1 MTTIASRRALLLVNH
16 CSRRGAAAAETVF
29 EFLQRAGLEVLE
41 DAPCNG
47 ESLADLV
54 RRHKDRVDLIVVGG
68 GDGTLNA
75 ALDGLIDAGLPV
87 GILPLGTANDLA
99 RTLGLPTDLAEACEL
114 IAAGNTRRIDVGQV
128 NGKCF
133 FNVASIGLSV
143 QITRELTGEVKQA
156 WGVLAY
162 LKTALSVLFRSRLFH
177 AEIRT
182 AEQSFRVK
190 TVQIAVGNG
199 RHYGGGM
206 TVSEDAAIDDR
217 RLDLYSIEISHFW
230 QILLLLPRLKTG
242 SLANSKHVRTLRGKS
257 FEIITRRTRSVNTD
271 GEITTR
277 TPATFGL
284 RPAALSVFVPAD

>member
-1 MTTIASRRALLLVNH
+1 MLLVNH
-16 CSRRGAAAAETVF
+16 CSRRGAAAAEAAF
-29 EFLQRAGLEVLE
+29 ELLQGAGLEVLE

-54 RRHKDRVDLIVVGG
+54 RRRKDRVDLIVVGG

-75 ALDGLIDAGLPV
+75 ALDGLMEAGLPV

-99 RTLGLPTDLAEACEL
+99 RTLGLPTDLAEACEV
-114 IAAGNTRRIDVGQV
+114 IAAGHTRRIDVGQV
-128 NGKCF
+128 NGKHF

-143 QITRELTGEVKQA
+143 QITRELNGDVKRA

-182 AEQSFRVK
+182 PTQSFRVK
-190 TVQIAVGNG
+190 SVQIAVGNG

-217 RLDLYSIEISHFW
+217 QLDLYSIEISHFW

-242 SLANSKHVRTLRGKS
+242 SLANSKYVRTMRGKS
-257 FEIITRRTRSVNTD
+257 FEVITRRSLSVNTD

-277 TPATFGL
+277 TPATFSL